1 MYHASVADY
10 ERSALTVLAIPLLI
24 TSSIFFLLLKSVLG
38 SVSKTWWFIPI
49 TCVVID
55 LEVKD

>member
-10 ERSALTVLAIPLLI
+10 ERSALTVLAIPLPI